1 VRKRRGS
8 YLNQNEE
15 NQAEVVIS
23 RGDWEGFLASLE
35 RLITL
40 HQKTLQRLRGL
51 ATRNVAIRTELRS
64 ALALPT
70 LETKPKM
77 DGTASEALLPVQLC
91 RYCANEIASSVK
103 FCDRCGMV
111 NAALICR
118 CGNELATSDR
128 FCDKCGRSLI
138 LT

>member
-1 VRKRRGS
+1 
-8 YLNQNEE
+8 LNQSEE
-15 NQAEVVIS
+15 NQTEVVIS

-35 RLITL
+35 RLISL
-40 HQKTLQRLRGL
+40 HQKTLQRLRAL

-70 LETKPKM
+70 LETKRKM
-77 DGTASEALLPVQLC
+77 DGTASEALIPVQLC
-91 RYCANEIASSVK
+91 RYCANEIASSAR

-128 FCDKCGRSLI
+128 FCDGCGRSLI